1 MKLQAIFWDYP
12 KFTNK
17 KNLSNILKK
26 NKDSQIYLW
35 ILNRFLEYGRV
46 VDTFYFFDINEIAN
60 NLNKLK
66 LTDYSQ
72 KKWNRLIEIYHTHK
86 GK

>member
-17 KNLSNILKK
+17 KKLTDLLKK
-26 NKDSQIYLW
+26 NRDKEIYLW

-46 VDTFYFFDINEIAN
+46 VDTFNFFDINEIAN

-72 KKWNRLIEIYHTHK
+72 KKWSRLIEIYHTPE